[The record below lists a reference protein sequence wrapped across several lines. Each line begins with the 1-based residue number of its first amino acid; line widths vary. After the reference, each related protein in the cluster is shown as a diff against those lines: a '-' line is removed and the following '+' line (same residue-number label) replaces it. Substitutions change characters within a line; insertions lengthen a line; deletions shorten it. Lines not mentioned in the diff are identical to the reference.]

1 MECLFFVTLNDPIAC
16 VRLYILKARL
26 HFYFFPHKL
35 CVERADSVFGKC
47 AQMRKMFMRD
57 TEILL

>member
-1 MECLFFVTLNDPIAC
+1 MSFFVTLNDPIAC
-16 VRLYILKARL
+16 VRLYASSKQDYI
-26 HFYFFPHKL
+26 FIFFPHKL